1 MTNKNKPNNRSNKR
15 NIKLPTK
22 YNDHVMSNN
31 RQNKS
36 NSDHNKKIDEI
47 RVNIGGND
55 EDNDMMANKLGD
67 KNNKMGDLNASY
79 DDNSGFKTNKPDD
92 NDSVSSNSNKEGLES
107 DKECLED
114 DVQEIK
120 QNEISSENSVK
131 SMLNENKGNETETS
145 SPIKT
150 YAHVTMNLEISMHNQ
165 LRSIPTVL
173 NDSGEEVVVF
183 DEEMVKIGSKKWEL
197 TLCGQSVGYHMS
209 LPMLNYHLRRMWSRY
224 GYKDIVDNGN
234 GKWLFK
240 FSRDDGLNEG
250 AAKSLQM
257 VNGKPLLVYR
267 WDPNIGLDK
276 VVLVDKIGQARLLLQ
291 SELSRFLRSDCE
303 GVLVDKIGQA
313 RFVGISV
320 IASCLGKPKIIDSMT
335 TYVCKSGMGRTE
347 FARVLVEIEA
357 IKGLKD
363 EIELQYRDKNQVVK
377 RTKKVKVEYDWKPPV
392 CSYFNVFGHSFEKC
406 SKRTRTM
413 EEITRE
419 T

>member
-55 EDNDMMANKLGD
+55 EDNDMMVNKLGD
-67 KNNKMGDLNASY
+67 KNNTMGDLNASY

-92 NDSVSSNSNKEGLES
+92 NDFVSSNSNKEGLEI

-120 QNEISSENSVK
+120 QNEITSENSVK
-131 SMLNENKGNETETS
+131 SMLNENKGIETETS

-150 YAHVTMNLEISMHNQ
+150 YAHVTMNPEISMNNQ

-173 NDSGEEVVVF
+173 NDSGEEIVVF
-183 DEEMVKIGSKKWEL
+183 DEEMVKIRSKKWEL
-197 TLCGQSVGYHMS
+197 TLCGQCVGHHMS
-209 LPMLNYHLRRMWSRY
+209 LPMLNYHLRRMLSRY
-224 GYKDIVDNGN
+224 GYKEIVDNGN

-240 FSRDDGLNEG
+240 FNRDDGLNEV
-250 AAKSLQM
+250 AAKSLRM

-267 WDPNIGLDK
+267 WDPSIGLDK
-276 VVLVDKIGQARLLLQ
+276 VEPSVLPVWVKLCNMPMEAWTN
-291 SELSRFLRSDCE
+291 
-303 GVLVDKIGQA
+303 
-313 RFVGISV
+313 VGISA
-320 IASCLGKPKIIDSMT
+320 IASCLGKPKIMDSMT

-347 FARVLVEIEA
+347 FDRVLVEIEA

-363 EIELQYRDKNQVVK
+363 EIELQYIDKNQVVK
-377 RTKKVKVEYDWKPPV
+377 GTKNVKVEYDWKPPV
-392 CSYFNVFGHSFEKC
+392 CSHCNVFGHSFEKC
-406 SKRTRTM
+406 SKRTRTI
-413 EEITRE
+413 EKIARE